1 MSKSQKKSRSPR
13 KVLRIP
19 DLEQPKNAVTNS
31 LPACANAIS
40 VRKSWNY
47 RPRVTRLGSQRSLD
61 PLGRGASTTR
71 SSEKN
76 FGPQTVVSVTE
87 TIGLILGTMASIAG
101 KMVFRTS
108 TTGSGVEKMVSRLET
123 IFLTP
128 KTVVGTTNAKV
139 ETTNAKVE
147 TTNAMV
153 ETTNAKVE
161 TTNAMAETTNI
172 LVETKKTMVGATKTM
187 VRIDRR

>member
-19 DLEQPKNAVTNS
+19 DLEQSKNAVPNS

-87 TIGLILGTMASIAG
+87 TIGLILETMASIAG
-101 KMVFRTS
+101 KMVSRTS
-108 TTGSGVEKMVSRLET
+108 TTGPGVERMVSRLET

-139 ETTNAKVE
+139 ET
-147 TTNAMV
+147 M
-153 ETTNAKVE
+153 
-161 TTNAMAETTNI
+161 NAMAETTNI

-187 VRIDRR
+187 VKIGRR